1 MPSLPAR
8 PVRWCPEERRA
19 AGSSEQ
25 PAGEDEE
32 LGNKSCYSHA
42 CFLSRDRER
51 KANKSLP
58 KELLGGKFH
67 RLACFSWGNAKREW
81 VLQGDP
87 RGSVSAETPRVCT
100 CVRVCVCAHGGHC
113 LPLLAG
119 SEKRCRSLHHH
130 QASVELVPADPQA
143 ERPADG
149 TGSEGGSLQMHT
161 PNFGSLSSCCCSQ
174 LAQLSWHPASTA
186 GTGPAVL
193 VARSTQGRAQHLSQC
208 PAAFRSCV
216 TSGILLWR
224 LG

>member
-8 PVRWCPEERRA
+8 PVRRCPKERRA

-130 QASVELVPADPQA
+130 QASVELVPADPKQSA
-143 ERPADG
+143 PQTAQGAKGAPFKCIRRILAASALAVAP
-149 TGSEGGSLQMHT
+149 SW
-161 PNFGSLSSCCCSQ
+161 LSSAGTRHPQQGLVPLCWLPAAPRAGPSTFPSAQ
-174 LAQLSWHPASTA
+174 QLS
-186 GTGPAVL
+186 GAV
-193 VARSTQGRAQHLSQC
+193 
-208 PAAFRSCV
+208 
-216 TSGILLWR
+216 
-224 LG
+224 